1 MDQRPFRFHAL
12 AIAPGVYQFMRQK
25 GLVEDR
31 VFEIE
36 FHGPGVLTF
45 SLTLVK

>member
-1 MDQRPFRFHAL
+1 MKRPFRFHAL
-12 AIAPGVYQFMRQK
+12 AIAPGVYQFIRQK

-36 FHGPGVLTF
+36 FLGPAVQTF
-45 SLTLVK
+45 SFAFVK